1 MNEIDAQAMLN
12 AAINQRNGALNENLQ
27 LVGMLAAKDKWI
39 AELEKRLGMTAEGS
53 DAPAA

>member
-1 MNEIDAQAMLN
+1 MNEIDAQAMLQ

-39 AELEKRLGMTAEGS
+39 AELEKRLGMTAEGN
-53 DAPAA
+53 AKPE